1 MKTLTSLRRAGYRKE
16 ASLAKRTRS
25 RSVRHDWRIA
35 LRYGEEAL
43 PKARHMASWGQ

>member
-1 MKTLTSLRRAGYRKE
+1 MKTLTALRRAGYIRE
-16 ASLAKRTRS
+16 AALAKRIRA